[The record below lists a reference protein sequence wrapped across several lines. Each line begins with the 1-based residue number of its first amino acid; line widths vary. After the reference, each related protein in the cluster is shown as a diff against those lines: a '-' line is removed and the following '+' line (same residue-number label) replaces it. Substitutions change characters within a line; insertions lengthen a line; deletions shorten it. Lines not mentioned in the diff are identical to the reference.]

1 MGIAVDWHSVGCEH
15 SEFSPAFDA
24 KRVLFRNKAESLES
38 DRVDRQRKGVE
49 EGEELGSWIETVR
62 LILFEL
68 RVGEPLS
75 VNSVIGSEIMDVKGE
90 SDDNRSESTFG
101 MMRVSGLISKIG
113 DDMENIGRSV
123 FGEISAGSAG
133 NMGSRPNVGDCRSQV
148 KE

>member
-1 MGIAVDWHSVGCEH
+1 MVGIAVDWHSVGCEH

-49 EGEELGSWIETVR
+49 EGDELGSWIFD
-62 LILFEL
+62 LW
-68 RVGEPLS
+68 VGEPFS

>member
-1 MGIAVDWHSVGCEH
+1 MRLEFMVGIAVDWHSVGCEH

-49 EGEELGSWIETVR
+49 EGDELGSWIFD
-62 LILFEL
+62 LW
-68 RVGEPLS
+68 VGEPFS

-101 MMRVSGLISKIG
+101 VMRVSGLISKIG
-113 DDMENIGRSV
+113 DDMEN
-123 FGEISAGSAG
+123 
-133 NMGSRPNVGDCRSQV
+133 VG
-148 KE
+148 